1 MRRIVVAAALLTCFG
16 ATAKDLPLGGKEFIT
31 HDYKCVGV
39 STGRDVSMTV
49 QEVPGAATQVLIADG
64 GKKPVT
70 MTLTSIDDQT
80 RAARQYKSESADPG
94 AEILE
99 VSDVTGIATTTMLHS
114 VGLEAFTSLV
124 CNEDK

>member
-1 MRRIVVAAALLTCFG
+1 MRRIVVAVALLACFG
-16 ATAKDLPLGGKEFIT
+16 ATAKDLPLGGKKFIT

-39 STGRDVSMTV
+39 STGRDVYMTV
-49 QEVPGAATQVLIADG
+49 QEVPGAATQALIADG
-64 GKKPVT
+64 DKKPIT

-80 RAARQYKSESADPG
+80 RAARQYKSESSGLG

>member
-1 MRRIVVAAALLTCFG
+1 MRRMVVAAALLACFG

-49 QEVPGAATQVLIADG
+49 QEAPGSATQMIIAEG
-64 GKKPVT
+64 AKKPIT
-70 MTLTSIDDQT
+70 MTLSAMDDQT
-80 RAARQYKSESADPG
+80 RTARLYKYASSDGSSEVLQISN
-94 AEILE
+94 L
-99 VSDVTGIATTTMLHS
+99 TGLATTTMLHS

-124 CNEDK
+124 CNEEK